1 MMTRRHVLVMIA
13 IVAVLGMAT
22 SVAAQSDKPQIKV
35 GVLPFVDATGTG
47 GVEAGPALS
56 RLVQAEI
63 VHSTELLGRV
73 LSLDT
78 GRPEDVDVEKAAQLG
93 KDAHV
98 DLVLLGTVLEA
109 SSEESNKSGWTPSI
123 AGQSVGGS
131 VRRAKGKVTL
141 QGDLIDTSTGKRLA
155 SLRVKGE
162 DSDTHVGASVYTGLG
177 SIGTDS
183 NGWLQSPIGK
193 AMSKAVADLVKRVN
207 VEAGK
212 VQPSS

>member
-1 MMTRRHVLVMIA
+1 MMTRRQLLIT
-13 IVAVLGMAT
+13 IVAVAGLGAA
-22 SVAAQSDKPQIKV
+22 SVAAQDDKPQVKV

-47 GVEAGPALS
+47 GVDAGPVLS

-63 VHSTELLGRV
+63 IHSTQLFGRV
-73 LSLDT
+73 LTLDS

-98 DLVLLGTVLEA
+98 DIVLLGTVLEA
-109 SSEESNKSGWTPSI
+109 TSEESTKSGWTPSFG
-123 AGQSVGGS
+123 GQSVGGN

-141 QGDLIDTSTGKRLA
+141 QGDLVDTATGKRLA

-162 DSDTHVGASVYTGLG
+162 EADTHVGATVYSGLG
-177 SIGTDS
+177 SIGTDG
-183 NGWLQSPIGK
+183 NAWLQSPIGK
-193 AMSKAVADLVKRVN
+193 ATSKAVAELVKRMN

-212 VQPSS
+212 VKSSS